1 MDTDRA
7 LCDELYELAAQ
18 SPAAQVRFLDAVAH
32 HNARLLG
39 EDFCGT
45 GALSATWA
53 GQSSEHGAVGVD
65 RDQRPLG
72 VLRERAAG
80 CGDRVRTVCA
90 DAADCTEPADLIAV
104 LNFSIGY
111 FHERAALV
119 AYLSS
124 VRARLGGVFV
134 CDTYGGADQFTLGES
149 DMPLPGG
156 ATYIW
161 EQRRADPLTARVVNA
176 MHFVLEDGRRI
187 SDAFVYDWRLWSIP
201 ELRDAMTDAG
211 FASVDVYD
219 RLGDAV
225 AEDGSVEVLPVGPG
239 ELDENYVVYV
249 AGRV

>member
-1 MDTDRA
+1 METDRA
-7 LCDELYELAAQ
+7 LCDELYERAAQ
-18 SPAAQVRFLDAVAH
+18 SPTAQVRFLDAVARH
-32 HNARLLG
+32 TARVLG

-45 GALSATWA
+45 GALSAAWA
-53 GQSSEHGAVGVD
+53 EQSPEHHAVGVD

-72 VLRERAAG
+72 VLRERTRG
-80 CGDRVRTVCA
+80 CGGRVRTVCG
-90 DAADCTEPADLIAV
+90 DAACCAEPADLIAA

-111 FHERAALV
+111 FHERTALV
-119 AYLSS
+119 AYLTS

-156 ATYIW
+156 VTYIW

-187 SDAFVYDWRLWSIP
+187 RDAFVYDWRLWSIP
-201 ELRDAMTDAG
+201 ELCDAMAEAG

-225 AEDGSVEVLPVGPG
+225 AEDGSVEVLPVGPD
-239 ELDENYVVYV
+239 ELDENFVVYV